1 MLLKKKI
8 VCVTLNTEVKATS
21 KIAMNFAVGE
31 EIRKKF
37 LISGPN
43 AKIDTI

>member
-21 KIAMNFAVGE
+21 KIAMHFAVGE
-31 EIRKKF
+31 EVRKKF
-37 LISGPN
+37 LISNPI